1 MASGCSPTA
10 GVSKLAPVACR
21 TSPPA
26 ELPVNN
32 VPSALPLGYL
42 ASLRAA
48 AVYAFARSRVKF
60 AWAVANVVSQSTW
73 LALPTFS

>member
-1 MASGCSPTA
+1 
-10 GVSKLAPVACR
+10 
-21 TSPPA
+21 
-26 ELPVNN
+26 VNN